1 MSVTE
6 FEVPTEKV
14 VPVNETNDDKEEN
27 IEEDIDED
35 DDKNV
40 VDHRAKA
47 KIGTEA
53 ALKKAA
59 TKGLLI
65 KKPKSVSGGKHKREE
80 SQSTKGPGTA
90 LKIAI
95 HFKSFGVAVKGPGP
109 SGKAS
114 TTKEKDRDLLDK
126 GGKKFLK
133 LKKYYEDIF
142 LIPKL
147 LVYLGWLSC

>member
-1 MSVTE
+1 M
-6 FEVPTEKV
+6 K
-14 VPVNETNDDKEEN
+14 
-27 IEEDIDED
+27 
-35 DDKNV
+35 
-40 VDHRAKA
+40 
-47 KIGTEA
+47 
-53 ALKKAA
+53 
-59 TKGLLI
+59 
-65 KKPKSVSGGKHKREE
+65 E

-95 HFKSFGVAVKGPGP
+95 HFKSFGVVVKGPCL

-114 TTKEKDRDLLDK
+114 TSKGKDRDLLDK

-133 LKKYYEDIF
+133 LKKYYKEIF